1 MTDVP
6 APPHPLAKAPFAT
19 ASAAPRRKPKGVVR
33 RLVEHR
39 LFMTG
44 SILFALM
51 LVMAITADLLA
62 LYDPIVVRARNR
74 FRAPSLAHPFGTDNF
89 GRDIFSRV
97 VYGARLSIQIGFV
110 TVLLTA
116 ILGTACGVA
125 AGYFRR
131 LDNLI
136 MRVMDALMAF
146 PALLLAIAITAALG
160 PSAFNVVVAL
170 AAVYTPRTARVVRAS
185 VLVVREADYVQAAR
199 AVGAGH
205 LRIMIQHI
213 LPNSLAPLIVQLTF
227 VFAYAVIAE
236 AVLSFLGMGPSPP
249 TPSWGNIIAEGK
261 DYIREASWIALFPG
275 LAIAITVLGLNLLGD
290 GLRDVLD
297 PRMNVETR

>member
-1 MTDVP
+1 MTEE
-6 APPHPLAKAPFAT
+6 AARWTPPTAKRAT
-19 ASAAPRRKPKGVVR
+19 PRRKPQGIIK
-33 RLVEHR
+33 RLRTHR
-39 LFMTG
+39 LFVTG
-44 SILFALM
+44 FVLFATM
-51 LVMAITADLLA
+51 LAMALLADLLA
-62 LYDPIVVRARNR
+62 THDPIVVRARNR
-74 FRAPSLAHPFGTDNF
+74 FKPPSLANFFGTDNF

-97 VYGARLSIQIGFV
+97 VFGARLSIEIGFV

-116 ILGTACGVA
+116 IFGTACGLA

-185 VLVVREADYVQAAR
+185 VLVVREADYVHAAQ
-199 AVGAGH
+199 AVGASH
-205 LRIMIQHI
+205 LRIMLQHI
-213 LPNSLAPLIVQLTF
+213 LPNSMAPLVVQLTF

-236 AVLSFLGMGPSPP
+236 AVLSFLGMGPPPP
-249 TPSWGNIIAEGK
+249 TPSWGNIISDGK

-275 LAIAITVLGLNLLGD
+275 LAIATTVLGLNLLGD

-297 PRMNVETR
+297 PRMVVENR

>member
-1 MTDVP
+1 MTDAA
-6 APPHPLAKAPFAT
+6 APPQPLAKSPLAT
-19 ASAAPRRKPKGVVR
+19 ARATPRRKPKGIVR
-33 RLVEHR
+33 RLFEHR
-39 LFMTG
+39 LFVTG
-44 SILFALM
+44 FVLFCLM
-51 LVMAITADLLA
+51 LAMAIAADLLA
-62 LYDPIVVRARNR
+62 PYDPIVVRARNR
-74 FRAPSLAHPFGTDNF
+74 FRAPSFAHPFGTDNF

-116 ILGTACGVA
+116 ILGTACGVV

-185 VLVVREADYVQAAR
+185 VLVVREADYVHAAR

-205 LRIMIQHI
+205 LRIMLQHI
-213 LPNSLAPLIVQLTF
+213 LPNSMAPLIVQLTF

-236 AVLSFLGMGPSPP
+236 AVLSFLGMGPPPP

-261 DYIREASWIALFPG
+261 DYIREAGWIALFPG
-275 LAIAITVLGLNLLGD
+275 LAIALTVLGLNLLGD
-290 GLRDVLD
+290 GLRDVFD